1 MGKDNGVKAFFGC
14 LGIIIFVVGVILAFT
29 GVGAVA
35 GVPLIIIV
43 LIGSKLI
50 NNAS

>member
-1 MGKDNGVKAFFGC
+1 MKSLFGC
-14 LGIIIFVVGVILAFT
+14 FGIILFVVGVILAFT

-43 LIGSKLI
+43 VIGAKLI
-50 NNAS
+50 DGAS